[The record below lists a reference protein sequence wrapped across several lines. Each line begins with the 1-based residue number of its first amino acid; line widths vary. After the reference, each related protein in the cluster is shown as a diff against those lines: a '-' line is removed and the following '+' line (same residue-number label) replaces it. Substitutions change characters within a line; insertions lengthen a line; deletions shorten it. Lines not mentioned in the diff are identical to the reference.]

1 MVADISPSS
10 GDISETKQDRAI
22 VTMKHYHEVGGV
34 DSVVTFRSSPGY
46 SPVEIFWFQIKACS
60 DINTA
65 SCLTCR
71 QTTAVVNSARRSSHR
86 RCCQLL

>member
-22 VTMKHYHEVGGV
+22 VTMEHYYEVGGV

>member
-22 VTMKHYHEVGGV
+22 VTMEHYYEVGGV

-46 SPVEIFWFQIKACS
+46 SPGEIFWFQI
-60 DINTA
+60 
-65 SCLTCR
+65 
-71 QTTAVVNSARRSSHR
+71 
-86 RCCQLL
+86 